1 MQKLRRRPLR
11 LNVSKR
17 TDISPADADKQRKDQ
32 AAINIVLRNPRYSA
46 IVLSLREG
54 HSVTDIAK
62 WFATN
67 GWLDVSERTFAA
79 ALNTFRARN
88 IHLLS
93 SDSTHAPLDALMEAN
108 RPGVDVEAEVNRL
121 YRLQKERISIDL
133 AHERT
138 MRKLLPTTAKEFL
151 VAAELLD
158 KLAKIKGLGASAS
171 AAEGESFASFP
182 ADVRDTLR
190 GIKAEEAQASRLHTI
205 THQIAEKVLGSSYE
219 KKDDE

>member
-1 MQKLRRRPLR
+1 MRKLSSRPLGR
-11 LNVSKR
+11 PALKKAPPSA
-17 TDISPADADKQRKDQ
+17 ADADKQRKDQ

-54 HSVTDIAK
+54 QSVPDIAK

-67 GWLDVSERTFAA
+67 GWLDVSERTFSA
-79 ALNTFRARN
+79 ALNTFRAKN
-88 IHLLS
+88 IHLLT
-93 SDSTHAPLDALMEAN
+93 SDATHAPLDALMEAN
-108 RPGVDVEAEVNRL
+108 RPGVDVEAELNRL
-121 YRLQKERISIDL
+121 YRLQKERISIDV

-151 VAAELLD
+151 VAAEFLD
-158 KLAKIKGLGASAS
+158 KLAKIKGLGGSVSAS
-171 AAEGESFASFP
+171 EGDSFASFP

-190 GIKAEEAQASRLHTI
+190 GIKAEEAQASRLHMI
-205 THQIAEKVLGSSYE
+205 THQIAEKVLGSSYD